1 MSNDKSDTD
10 NKKPTRPTIDG
21 LPAKLFD
28 FMPIAGKCR
37 CGEDVANLRGDEF
50 ERYACQAHVP
60 ARRAAAAKE
69 AREKYERAARVM
81 RDHVTD
87 RVDAAIP
94 ATYDTMRVV
103 GEVDEEAAMLAIS
116 ERIKVVNVP
125 AFLGTLISAAQAI
138 LTTRGTVVLFAG
150 PTGVGKSH
158 AVALL
163 LRYVASLVPLLPVL
177 ENPTT
182 RKGGG
187 GIFSETW
194 EGEDSD
200 PYVLWKNAPDL
211 FDDVVRRNESIWPYK
226 HVALCALDDIGRE
239 GTQTNATPV
248 QDIVWSRYDNS
259 RAILASTGF
268 VNELAD
274 PSNTEEFLRPLSARY
289 DKAFVRRLAKVPE
302 RVRIIPMLPP
312 AE

>member
-1 MSNDKSDTD
+1 MKDPDD
-10 NKKPTRPTIDG
+10 KKPARPTIDG
-21 LPAKLFD
+21 LPARLFD
-28 FMPIAGKCR
+28 FMPIPGKCR
-37 CGEDVANLRGDEF
+37 CGADVANLRGDEF
-50 ERYACQAHVP
+50 EKYACAEHVP
-60 ARRAAAAKE
+60 DRRAAAAKE

-163 LRYVASLVPLLPVL
+163 LRYVASLVPLLPVHD
-177 ENPTT
+177 NPTT

-194 EGEDSD
+194 EGEGSD
-200 PYVLWKNAPDL
+200 PYVLWKSARQL
-211 FDDVVRRNESIWPYK
+211 FREVTRDGLDTEPFEK
-226 HVALCALDDIGRE
+226 VAICALDDIGGE
-239 GTQTNATPV
+239 GSQVNATPV
-248 QDIVWSRYDNS
+248 QDILWARYDDS
-259 RAILASTGF
+259 RAVIASTGF
-268 VNELAD
+268 VNEHVD
-274 PSNTEEFLRPLSARY
+274 PSDVDAFLAPLAARY
-289 DKAFVRRLAKVPE
+289 DKAFVRRLAKVPQ

-312 AE
+312 AG